1 MLILILFS
9 LLYYFHQVCH
19 KRTGFPGFFLSS
31 YSFVIFFIPFLAYID
46 GTFLPYIFT
55 RENVTAI
62 EFNDAMAGFSL
73 VVGYFLALFFISFL
87 RKPLP
92 MQPTASKKVN
102 SDKIRKAKYTEGQP
116 IKIKKI
122 TSIDSSEVQV
132 SESNSSEKNA
142 ENPFSLSEEL
152 DDNSSQ
158 REMEDKL
165 DNE

>member
-1 MLILILFS
+1 
-9 LLYYFHQVCH
+9 
-19 KRTGFPGFFLSS
+19 
-31 YSFVIFFIPFLAYID
+31 
-46 GTFLPYIFT
+46 
-55 RENVTAI
+55 
-62 EFNDAMAGFSL
+62 
-73 VVGYFLALFFISFL
+73 
-87 RKPLP
+87 

-165 DNE
+165 DNEQNGGDSTKEGSSNSAQPPPNTCHWEDNEDNHQLR